1 MLGKSLLV
9 LCVAS
14 ISQLGL
20 TQSWVKNTPPSTQQ
34 LSQPRSSEICRH
46 SGPYTHPTVLDTFW
60 GHWQCTGSSSSAPP
74 WGSHVGSLFNNSYV
88 RFDDYV
94 MGSVSS
100 GVWKWMWEWQED
112 KVVEEWTNGSETH
125 KRTFFQEY
133 NATIVI
139 RKESGQTP
147 GGPN

>member
-1 MLGKSLLV
+1 MFRALSFI
-9 LCVAS
+9 S
-14 ISQLGL
+14 ISFLVACAS
-20 TQSWVKNTPPSTQQ
+20 TQSWTKNIPPSTEQ
-34 LSQPRSSEICRH
+34 LDQPRASEICRH
-46 SGPYTHPTVLDTFW
+46 AGPYNHPTVIDTFW

-74 WGSHVGSLFNNSYV
+74 WGTHVAALFNNSMV

-94 MGSVSS
+94 TGSVGT
-100 GVWKWMWEWQED
+100 GVWKWMREWKED

-125 KRTFFQEY
+125 KRTFFQEF

-139 RKESGQTP
+139 REESGQTP